1 MLYFGESTNVI
12 SSLSLTLLDLLCD
25 DISIPLVTLLIH
37 SLPLAPALLSAVV
50 IAVACA
56 AIPSTVFG
64 EPSIRAAGL
73 VLCAG
78 S

>member
-12 SSLSLTLLDLLCD
+12 SSLSLSILLDLLYD

-37 SLPLAPALLSAVV
+37 SLSLDPALLSAVV

-56 AIPSTVFG
+56 AIPSTVW
-64 EPSIRAAGL
+64 
-73 VLCAG
+73 
-78 S
+78 